1 MNANFNFLPTCDCS
15 MVISTFA
22 LSIVELEKTDI
33 DTQNCDDA
41 EHECSN
47 FDPPCQQSQTQQ
59 INGKYV

>member
-1 MNANFNFLPTCDCS
+1 

-22 LSIVELEKTDI
+22 LSIVELESTDI

>member
-1 MNANFNFLPTCDCS
+1 M
-15 MVISTFA
+15 ISTFA
-22 LSIVELEKTDI
+22 LSIVELERTDI